1 MIVNDLY
8 SASAIPDKILTEISL
23 TIVGKVDTKE
33 LLLVTLLSGGHL
45 LIEGLPGTAK
55 TTIAKVFAHSI
66 GGQFKRIQFTPDM
79 LPSDI
84 TGFHMYSTDG
94 ESRFISGPILG
105 NIVLADELNRATPR
119 TQAALLEAMQEN
131 QVSIDGVT
139 HPLPAPFMVIASQLP
154 YGGSGT
160 YPLTDVQIDRFL
172 LRAWS
177 GLPSEDEERE
187 IMRHIDS
194 IKERE
199 VASVVGLEEIMEVRN
214 VIKKVHISEKIQ
226 DYILALLLHVRADH
240 NTLRGPSPRGG
251 IALYKASRALAFLRK
266 RDFVIPDDVKRL
278 AHPALAH
285 RVVMRPEA
293 EMEEL
298 TPINIIDNA
307 LSQVPV
313 PKEL

>member
-1 MIVNDLY
+1 MAVEDLD
-8 SASAIPDKILTEISL
+8 SASTIPDKILTEVSL
-23 TIVGKVDTKE
+23 TVVGKIDTKE
-33 LLLVTLLSGGHL
+33 LLLVTLLSDGHL

-55 TTIAKVFAHSI
+55 TTIARVFAQSI
-66 GGQFKRIQFTPDM
+66 GGEFKRVQFTPDM
-79 LPSDI
+79 MPSDI
-84 TGFHMYSTDG
+84 TGFYMYSADG
-94 ESRFISGPILG
+94 KSRFISGPIMG

-119 TQAALLEAMQEN
+119 TQSALIEAMQEN
-131 QVSIDGVT
+131 QISVEGVT
-139 HPLPAPFMVIASQLP
+139 HSLPSPFMVIASQLP

-187 IMRHIDS
+187 IIGNIDS
-194 IKERE
+194 IGERK
-199 VASVVGLEEIMEVRN
+199 VASVVGLEEILELRN
-214 VIKKVHISEKIQ
+214 VIKNVHLSEKIL
-226 DYILALLLHVRADH
+226 DYILALLQHVRANHDI
-240 NTLRGPSPRGG
+240 LRGPSPRAG
-251 IALYKASRALAFLRK
+251 IALYKTSRALAFLQK

-278 AHPALAH
+278 AHPALDH

-298 TPINIIDNA
+298 TPINIIDSA

-313 PKEL
+313 PK

>member
-1 MIVNDLY
+1 VTVKDLY
-8 SASAIPDKILTEISL
+8 SAGAIPDKILTEISL
-23 TIVGKVDTKE
+23 TIVGKADTKE
-33 LLLVTLLSGGHL
+33 LLLVTLLSSGHL

-55 TTIAKVFAHSI
+55 TTIAKVFARSI
-66 GGQFKRIQFTPDM
+66 GGQFNRIQFTPDM

-84 TGFHMYSTDG
+84 TGFYMYSTAG
-94 ESRFISGPILG
+94 EPRFISGPILG

-131 QVSIDGVT
+131 QVSIEGVT

-187 IMRHIDS
+187 IIGHIDS
-194 IKERE
+194 IEERE
-199 VASVVGLEEIMEVRN
+199 VVSVVELEEIMEIRN
-214 VIKKVHISEKIQ
+214 IIKKVHISEKIQ
-226 DYILALLLHVRADH
+226 DYILALLQHVRADH
-240 NTLRGPSPRGG
+240 NALRGPSPRAG
-251 IALYKASRALAFLRK
+251 IALYKTSRALAFLRK

-285 RVVMRPEA
+285 RVVLRPEA
-293 EMEEL
+293 EMQEL